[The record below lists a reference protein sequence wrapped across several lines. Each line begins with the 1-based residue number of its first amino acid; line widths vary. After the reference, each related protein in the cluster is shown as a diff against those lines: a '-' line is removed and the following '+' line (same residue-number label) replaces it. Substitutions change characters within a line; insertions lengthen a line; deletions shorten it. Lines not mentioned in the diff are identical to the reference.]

1 MPTLL
6 LLALALGDTVV
17 EAGQTLAL
25 TEDLLLSGGDSL
37 DVRGTP
43 EARCR
48 LSGNGHSIRTA
59 DRWTG
64 RIRITSCDIHGLGA
78 PQHPAIETRAAGHS
92 ELLLEA
98 CLFEESSSISIR
110 TDEASTARI
119 ATCTLLENSTV
130 VVDKAREKSF
140 PIVVARGSSTAAKV
154 FQGNRVYK
162 SHLDIEAPNWLIGG
176 DIDAQSNLLIGWRS
190 GVFATGTGTVV
201 RRNYIHVLMPRTADF
216 PWWSQVASFTTA
228 RGALAE
234 HNVIRDGEWIVQF
247 VEGEFRNNV
256 ICDIN
261 DHNFLRN
268 GSTGRIH
275 HNIFFAGKPDHPP
288 GSQSACIF
296 VVYPPREQESG
307 AEIFNNV
314 FDANGVLNV
323 PGVEVNPKG
332 FVKTVRNNAF
342 VRFNHQEKYIR
353 HAQAMYSAQWE
364 EPPSSPPPN
373 RLGYVDYNLYYSPAA
388 KSHRLYALGVAG
400 KAERED
406 GFGKHDLVEVDPR
419 FKGPLP
425 DVFPFDDADIK
436 AGKVTVGEILARF
449 REIYAPAEGS
459 PLVGAGDP
467 ADGAGTGIGPVSAGK

>member
-216 PWWSQVASFTTA
+216 PWWSQ
-228 RGALAE
+228 
-234 HNVIRDGEWIVQF
+234 
-247 VEGEFRNNV
+247 
-256 ICDIN
+256 
-261 DHNFLRN
+261 
-268 GSTGRIH
+268 
-275 HNIFFAGKPDHPP
+275 
-288 GSQSACIF
+288 
-296 VVYPPREQESG
+296 
-307 AEIFNNV
+307 
-314 FDANGVLNV
+314 
-323 PGVEVNPKG
+323 
-332 FVKTVRNNAF
+332 
-342 VRFNHQEKYIR
+342 
-353 HAQAMYSAQWE
+353 
-364 EPPSSPPPN
+364 
-373 RLGYVDYNLYYSPAA
+373 
-388 KSHRLYALGVAG
+388 
-400 KAERED
+400 
-406 GFGKHDLVEVDPR
+406 
-419 FKGPLP
+419 
-425 DVFPFDDADIK
+425 
-436 AGKVTVGEILARF
+436 
-449 REIYAPAEGS
+449 
-459 PLVGAGDP
+459 
-467 ADGAGTGIGPVSAGK
+467 